1 MYNHLNQIALCF
13 LTKYLFVLH
22 AASDGWRVCYI
33 GGNRFEFHNNS
44 CLDEPNNECHLE
56 ANDFIKKYQFI

>member
-1 MYNHLNQIALCF
+1 MYNHLNKITLCF

-33 GGNRFEFHNNS
+33 GGNRFEFHNS
-44 CLDEPNNECHLE
+44 FVNEYESNYLE
-56 ANDFIKKYQFI
+56 SNDFIKKYKLI